1 MLVEAEKPRHHA
13 AVRRLLLQAFPSSV
27 EADLVERLRHD
38 GDLSIALVAAQGDGV
53 IGHVAFSRMAAPFK
67 ALGLAPLA
75 VDADRRRQGIAA
87 ALVAEGLRQAEAA
100 GWDAVFVLGDPG
112 YYRRF
117 GFRAEAAAGFASPY
131 AGPYLM
137 MLALSDDGRRIHA
150 GRIDYAPAF
159 ASLV

>member
-1 MLVEAEKPRHHA
+1 MIVEAETPRHHA

-27 EADLVERLRHD
+27 EADLVERLRDD
-38 GDLSIALVAAQGDGV
+38 GDLSIALVAAQDDRV

-112 YYRRF
+112 YYQRF
-117 GFRAEAAAGFASPY
+117 GFCTDAAAGFASPY

-137 MLALSDDGRRIHA
+137 MLALSEDGRRIHA
-150 GRIDYAPAF
+150 GRIDYASAF

>member
-1 MLVEAEKPRHHA
+1 MIVDAENPRYHA
-13 AVRRLLLQAFPSSV
+13 AVRRLLLQAFPSSA
-27 EADLVERLRHD
+27 EADLVERLRDD
-38 GDLSIALVAAQGDGV
+38 GDLSIALVAAQSDRV

-75 VDADRRRQGIAA
+75 VDADQRRQGIAA

-112 YYRRF
+112 YYQRF
-117 GFRAEAAAGFASPY
+117 GFRADVAAGFASSY

-137 MLALSDDGRRIHA
+137 MRALSDDGRRIHA
-150 GRIDYAPAF
+150 GRIDCAPAF
-159 ASLV
+159 ASLA